1 MSDDQNSPLNG
12 NAEDTAKSCGELL
25 STSHHCELTRRG
37 ELEVIEVSGTGF
49 TAAIALQGAQLLEFT
64 VGEQPWIWL
73 SEEATYES
81 GQSVR
86 GGIPVCWPWFGA
98 ADKNPA
104 EVQQLITADN
114 PAAHGFARSQLWSL
128 SELEESSDLTRLV
141 FVLSAPASD
150 QWSGAATLSLEVT
163 LSAKA
168 LELKLT
174 TLAHTPINIC
184 QALHSYF
191 ATSDISCTYVSGL
204 QNVSFY
210 DALDNWAK
218 QTETTALRFSAETDR
233 VYDTAPPSV
242 TLQTPEHALN
252 LSSNSSSLVVW
263 NPWIE
268 KAKRL
273 SQFDEQAYQRM
284 FCVET
289 ANLLSDAV
297 SLLSGESHTLS
308 MRLSQVN

>member
-1 MSDDQNSPLNG
+1 M
-12 NAEDTAKSCGELL
+12 T
-25 STSHHCELTRRG
+25 T
-37 ELEVIEVSGTGF
+37 
-49 TAAIALQGAQLLEFT
+49 
-64 VGEQPWIWL
+64 
-73 SEEATYES
+73 
-81 GQSVR
+81 
-86 GGIPVCWPWFGA
+86 
-98 ADKNPA
+98 
-104 EVQQLITADN
+104 LI
-114 PAAHGFARSQLWSL
+114 
-128 SELEESSDLTRLV
+128 
-141 FVLSAPASD
+141 FVLSAPATD

-174 TLAHTPINIC
+174 TLAHAPIHIC

-210 DALDNWAK
+210 DALDNWAER
-218 QTETTALRFSAETDR
+218 TETTALRFEAETDR
-233 VYDTAPPSV
+233 VYDTAPPSC

-252 LSSNSSSLVVW
+252 LTSNSSSLVVW

-268 KAKRL
+268 KAERL
-273 SQFDEQAYQRM
+273 SQFDDQAYQRM

-297 SLLSGESHTLS
+297 SLQSGESYTLS

>member
-1 MSDDQNSPLNG
+1 MSDYQNSPLSA
-12 NAEDTAKSCGELL
+12 NAKDTAQSSDELL
-25 STSHHCELTRRG
+25 STSHHCELTYRG

-64 VGEQPWIWL
+64 VGGQPWIWL

-128 SELEESSDLTRLV
+128 SELEKSSKQTKLV
-141 FVLSAPASD
+141 FTLSAPVTD

-174 TLAHTPINIC
+174 TLAHAPIHIC

-191 ATSDISCTYVSGL
+191 ATSDTSCTYVSGL

-218 QTETTALRFSAETDR
+218 RTETTALRFSAETDR

-268 KAKRL
+268 KSKRL

-297 SLLSGESHTLS
+297 SLQSGESHTLS

>member
-1 MSDDQNSPLNG
+1 MSDNQNSPSNS
-12 NAEDTAKSCGELL
+12 NAEDTAKTCGELL

-86 GGIPVCWPWFGA
+86 GGIPVCWPWFGGA
-98 ADKNPA
+98 ERNPA
-104 EVQQLITADN
+104 DVQQLITADN
-114 PAAHGFARSQLWSL
+114 PAAHGFARSELWSL
-128 SELEESSDLTRLV
+128 SELEESSDLITLV
-141 FVLSAPASD
+141 FVLSAPVTD
-150 QWSGAATLSLEVT
+150 QWSGAATLTLEVT

-174 TLAHTPINIC
+174 TLAHAPIHIC

-204 QNVSFY
+204 QNVSYY

-218 QTETTALRFSAETDR
+218 RTETTALSFAAETDR
-233 VYDTAPPSV
+233 VYDTALPSV

-252 LSSNSSSLVVW
+252 LTSNSSSLVVW